1 MHFEIEMWQTWRLLQ
16 GSVSVCRSILVLS
29 LGVLAIGVCK
39 AVMGEMSTLYKMLLH
54 IIILLSSS
62 RSVLADLAGW
72 IHDSLYNEQE
82 YGFLLASVS
91 VGISIFIFSLG
102 LKLLNVKNHS

>member
-1 MHFEIEMWQTWRLLQ
+1 M
-16 GSVSVCRSILVLS
+16 SVCRSILVRC
-29 LGVLAIGVCK
+29 LGVLSIGVCK
-39 AVMGEMSTLYKMLLH
+39 TVMGEMSTLYKMLLH

-82 YGFLLASVS
+82 YGFSLASVS
-91 VGISIFIFSLG
+91 VGISILFFSSV
-102 LKLLNVKNHS
+102 LKVA